1 MFNKVARNLLG
12 GLAAVLLFS
21 QSALAQETLIFVRH
35 GEKPANS
42 SGQLTCKGL
51 NRALALPDVLLNRY
65 GKPDFIFAA
74 GPKEN
79 KTGSSLRA
87 LSTIMPTAVRV
98 GLPIGIQF
106 HADDIAGL
114 QQELLSDKYQNSRIF
129 IAWEHKNLDKA
140 VKNIVAARGGDANL
154 VPKWPG
160 SDFDSIFVVTLDQDK
175 VSFKHE
181 SEGLT
186 QLAETCPGGIK
197 PNSL

>member
-1 MFNKVARNLLG
+1 MFNKTGNKILS
-12 GLAAVLLFS
+12 GLAALLLLS

-35 GEKPANS
+35 GEKPAND

-51 NRALALPDVLLNRY
+51 NRALALPDVLLDRY

-140 VKNIVAARGGDANL
+140 VKNIVAARGGDASL
-154 VPKWPG
+154 VPEWPG

-175 VSFKHE
+175 VSFRQE
-181 SEGLT
+181 PEGLT
-186 QLAETCPGGIK
+186 QLAESCPFAG
-197 PNSL
+197 

>member
-1 MFNKVARNLLG
+1 MFNKIGNKILG
-12 GLAAVLLFS
+12 GLAALLLLS

-35 GEKPANS
+35 GEKPANN

-51 NRALALPDVLLNRY
+51 NRALALPDVLLDRY

-140 VKNIVAARGGDANL
+140 VKNIVAARGGDASL
-154 VPKWPG
+154 VPEWPG
-160 SDFDSIFVVTLDQDK
+160 SDFDSIFVVTLDQGK
-175 VSFKHE
+175 VSFRQE
-181 SEGLT
+181 REGLT
-186 QLAETCPGGIK
+186 QLAESCPFAG
-197 PNSL
+197 

>member
-1 MFNKVARNLLG
+1 MFNKIGNKILG
-12 GLAAVLLFS
+12 GLAALLLLS

-35 GEKPANS
+35 GEKPAND

-51 NRALALPDVLLNRY
+51 NRALALPDVLLDRY

-98 GLPIGIQF
+98 GLPIDIQF

-154 VPKWPG
+154 VPEWPG
-160 SDFDSIFVVTLDQDK
+160 SDFDSIFVVTLDQGK
-175 VSFKHE
+175 VSFRQE
-181 SEGLT
+181 REGLT
-186 QLAETCPGGIK
+186 QLAESCPFAG
-197 PNSL
+197 

>member
-1 MFNKVARNLLG
+1 MFNKVAHNLLG
-12 GLAAVLLFS
+12 GLAALLLFS

-51 NRALALPDVLLNRY
+51 NRALALPDVLLSRY

-79 KTGSSLRA
+79 KAGSSLRA

-140 VKNIVAARGGDANL
+140 VKNIVAARGGDANS
-154 VPKWPG
+154 VPSWPG
-160 SDFDSIFVVTLDQDK
+160 SDFDSVFVVTLDQGK
-175 VSFKHE
+175 VSFRQE

-186 QLAETCPGGIK
+186 ALAETCP
-197 PNSL
+197 SAR

>member
-1 MFNKVARNLLG
+1 MFNKIGNKILG
-12 GLAAVLLFS
+12 GLAALLLLS

-35 GEKPANS
+35 GEKPAND

-51 NRALALPDVLLNRY
+51 NRALALPDVLLDRY

-140 VKNIVAARGGDANL
+140 VKNIVAARGGNASL
-154 VPKWPG
+154 VPEWPG
-160 SDFDSIFVVTLDQDK
+160 SDFDSIFVVTLDQGK
-175 VSFKHE
+175 VSFRQE
-181 SEGLT
+181 REGLT
-186 QLAETCPGGIK
+186 QLAESCPFAG
-197 PNSL
+197 

>member
-1 MFNKVARNLLG
+1 MFNNVAHNLLG
-12 GLAAVLLFS
+12 GLAALLLFS

-51 NRALALPDVLLNRY
+51 NRALALPDVLLSRY

-79 KTGSSLRA
+79 KAGSSLRA

-140 VKNIVAARGGDANL
+140 VKNIVAARGGDANS
-154 VPKWPG
+154 VPSWPG
-160 SDFDSIFVVTLDQDK
+160 SDFDSVFVVTLDQGK
-175 VSFKHE
+175 VSFRQE

-186 QLAETCPGGIK
+186 ALAETCP
-197 PNSL
+197 SAR

>member
-1 MFNKVARNLLG
+1 MFNKIGNKILG
-12 GLAAVLLFS
+12 GLAALLLLS

-35 GEKPANS
+35 GEKPAND

-51 NRALALPDVLLNRY
+51 NRALALPDVLLDRY

-154 VPKWPG
+154 VPEWPG
-160 SDFDSIFVVTLDQDK
+160 SDFDSIFVVTLDQGK
-175 VSFKHE
+175 VSFRQE
-181 SEGLT
+181 REGLT
-186 QLAETCPGGIK
+186 QLAESCPFAG
-197 PNSL
+197 

>member
-1 MFNKVARNLLG
+1 MFNKVAHNLLG
-12 GLAAVLLFS
+12 GLAALLLLS

-35 GEKPANS
+35 GEKPANN

-74 GPKEN
+74 GPKED

-140 VKNIVAARGGDANL
+140 VKNIVAARGGDPDS

-175 VSFKHE
+175 VSFRQE

-186 QLAETCPGGIK
+186 ALADTCPAAG
-197 PNSL
+197 

>member
-1 MFNKVARNLLG
+1 MFNKVAHKTLG
-12 GLAAVLLFS
+12 GLAALLLFS
-21 QSALAQETLIFVRH
+21 QNALAQETLIFVRH
-35 GEKPANS
+35 GEKPANN

-51 NRALALPDVLLNRY
+51 NRALALPDVLLTRY

-114 QQELLSDKYQNSRIF
+114 QQELLSDKYQNARIF

-140 VKNIVAARGGDANL
+140 VKNIVAARGGDANS
-154 VPKWPG
+154 VPSWPG
-160 SDFDSIFVVTLDQDK
+160 SDFDSVFVVMLDQGK
-175 VSFKHE
+175 VSFRQE

-186 QLAETCPGGIK
+186 ALAETCPSAG
-197 PNSL
+197 

>member
-1 MFNKVARNLLG
+1 MFNKVAHNLLG
-12 GLAAVLLFS
+12 GVAAVLLFS
-21 QSALAQETLIFVRH
+21 QSSLAQETLIFVRH
-35 GEKPANS
+35 GEKPANN

-74 GPKEN
+74 GPKED

-140 VKNIVAARGGDANL
+140 VKNIVAARGGDPDS

-175 VSFKHE
+175 VSFRQE

-186 QLAETCPGGIK
+186 ALTETCPAAG
-197 PNSL
+197 

>member
-1 MFNKVARNLLG
+1 MFNKTGNKILG
-12 GLAAVLLFS
+12 GLAVLLLLS

-35 GEKPANS
+35 GEKPAND

-51 NRALALPDVLLNRY
+51 NRALALPDVLLDRY

-140 VKNIVAARGGDANL
+140 VKNIVAARGGDASL
-154 VPKWPG
+154 VPEWPG

-175 VSFKHE
+175 VSFRQE
-181 SEGLT
+181 PEWLT
-186 QLAETCPGGIK
+186 QLVESCPFAG
-197 PNSL
+197 

>member
-175 VSFKHE
+175 VSFKQE

-186 QLAETCPGGIK
+186 ALAETCPSGE
-197 PNSL
+197 

>member
-1 MFNKVARNLLG
+1 MFNKIGNKILG
-12 GLAAVLLFS
+12 GLAALLLS
-21 QSALAQETLIFVRH
+21 QSVLAQETLIFVRH
-35 GEKPANS
+35 GEKPAND

-51 NRALALPDVLLNRY
+51 NRALALPDVLLDRY

-140 VKNIVAARGGDANL
+140 VKNIVAARGGDASL
-154 VPKWPG
+154 VPEWPG
-160 SDFDSIFVVTLDQDK
+160 SDFDSIFVVTLDQGK
-175 VSFKHE
+175 VSFRQE
-181 SEGLT
+181 REGLT
-186 QLAETCPGGIK
+186 QLAESCPFAG
-197 PNSL
+197 

>member
-140 VKNIVAARGGDANL
+140 VKNIVAARGGDANM

-186 QLAETCPGGIK
+186 ALAETCPSGG
-197 PNSL
+197 

>member
-1 MFNKVARNLLG
+1 MLNRTGKKILG
-12 GLAAVLLFS
+12 GLAALLLFS

-35 GEKPANS
+35 GEKPADN

-51 NRALALPDVLLNRY
+51 NRALALPNVLLNRY

-98 GLPIGIQF
+98 GLPIGLQF

-129 IAWEHKNLDKA
+129 VAWEHKNLDKA
-140 VKNIVAARGGDANL
+140 VKNIVAARGGDASL
-154 VPKWPG
+154 VPEWPG
-160 SDFDSIFVVTLDQDK
+160 SDFDSIFVVTLDQGK
-175 VSFKHE
+175 VSFRQE

-186 QLAETCPGGIK
+186 QLSENCPSAG
-197 PNSL
+197 

>member
-1 MFNKVARNLLG
+1 MFNKVAHNLLG

-35 GEKPANS
+35 GEKPANN

-74 GPKEN
+74 GPKED

-106 HADDIAGL
+106 HADDIAAL

-140 VKNIVAARGGDANL
+140 VKSIVAARGGDPDS

-175 VSFKHE
+175 VSFRQE

-186 QLAETCPGGIK
+186 ALTETCPAAG
-197 PNSL
+197 

>member
-1 MFNKVARNLLG
+1 MFNKVAHSLLG
-12 GLAAVLLFS
+12 GLAALLLLS

-35 GEKPANS
+35 GEKPANN

-79 KTGSSLRA
+79 KLGSSLRA

-106 HADDIAGL
+106 HADDINGL
-114 QQELLSDKYQNSRIF
+114 QQELLSEQYQNSRIF
-129 IAWEHKNLDKA
+129 IAWEHKNLDKV
-140 VKNIVAARGGDANL
+140 VKNIVTARGGDANL

-175 VSFKHE
+175 VSFRQE

-186 QLAETCPGGIK
+186 QLAETCPAAG
-197 PNSL
+197 

>member
-1 MFNKVARNLLG
+1 MFNNVAHNLLG
-12 GLAAVLLFS
+12 GLATLLLFS

-51 NRALALPDVLLNRY
+51 NRALALPDVLLSRY

-79 KTGSSLRA
+79 KAGSSLRA

-98 GLPIGIQF
+98 GLSIGIQF

-140 VKNIVAARGGDANL
+140 VKNIVAARGGDANS
-154 VPKWPG
+154 VPSWPG
-160 SDFDSIFVVTLDQDK
+160 SDFDSVFVVTLDQGK
-175 VSFKHE
+175 VSFRQE

-186 QLAETCPGGIK
+186 ALAETCP
-197 PNSL
+197 SAR

>member
-1 MFNKVARNLLG
+1 MLNKTGKKILG
-12 GLAAVLLFS
+12 GLAALLLFS

-35 GEKPANS
+35 GEKPADN

-87 LSTIMPTAVRV
+87 LSTIMPTAIRV
-98 GLPIGIQF
+98 GLPIGLQF
-106 HADDIAGL
+106 HANDIAGL

-140 VKNIVAARGGDANL
+140 VKNIVAARGGDASL
-154 VPKWPG
+154 VPEWPG
-160 SDFDSIFVVTLDQDK
+160 SDFDSIFVVTLDQGK
-175 VSFKHE
+175 VSFRQE

-186 QLAETCPGGIK
+186 QLSENCPSAG
-197 PNSL
+197 

>member
-1 MFNKVARNLLG
+1 MFNKVAHKTLG
-12 GLAAVLLFS
+12 GLAALLLFS
-21 QSALAQETLIFVRH
+21 QNALAQETLIFVRH
-35 GEKPANS
+35 GEKPANN

-51 NRALALPDVLLNRY
+51 NRALALPDVLLSRY

-87 LSTIMPTAVRV
+87 LSTIMPTAVRM

-140 VKNIVAARGGDANL
+140 VKNIVAARGGDANS
-154 VPKWPG
+154 VPSWPG
-160 SDFDSIFVVTLDQDK
+160 SDFDSVFVVTLDQGK
-175 VSFKHE
+175 VSFRQE

-186 QLAETCPGGIK
+186 ALTDTCPAAR
-197 PNSL
+197 

>member
-1 MFNKVARNLLG
+1 MFNKIGNKILG
-12 GLAAVLLFS
+12 GLAALLLS
-21 QSALAQETLIFVRH
+21 QSVLAQETLIFVRH
-35 GEKPANS
+35 GEKPAND

-51 NRALALPDVLLNRY
+51 NRALALPDVLLDRY

-140 VKNIVAARGGDANL
+140 VKNIVAARGGDASL
-154 VPKWPG
+154 VHEWPG
-160 SDFDSIFVVTLDQDK
+160 SDFDSIFVVTLDQGK
-175 VSFKHE
+175 VSFRQE
-181 SEGLT
+181 REGLT
-186 QLAETCPGGIK
+186 QLAESCPFEG
-197 PNSL
+197 

>member
-1 MFNKVARNLLG
+1 MFNKVAHNLLG
-12 GLAAVLLFS
+12 GLAALLLFS

-35 GEKPANS
+35 GEKPANN

-51 NRALALPDVLLNRY
+51 NRALALPDILLSRY

-79 KTGSSLRA
+79 KAGSSLRA

-98 GLPIGIQF
+98 RLPIGIQF

-140 VKNIVAARGGDANL
+140 VKNIVAARGGDANS

-160 SDFDSIFVVTLDQDK
+160 SDFDSVFVVTLDQGK
-175 VSFKHE
+175 VSFRQE

-186 QLAETCPGGIK
+186 ALAETCP
-197 PNSL
+197 SAR

>member
-1 MFNKVARNLLG
+1 MFNKIGNKILG
-12 GLAAVLLFS
+12 GLAALLLLS

-35 GEKPANS
+35 GEKPAND

-51 NRALALPDVLLNRY
+51 NRALALPDVLLDRY

-140 VKNIVAARGGDANL
+140 VKNIVAARGGDASL
-154 VPKWPG
+154 VPEWPG
-160 SDFDSIFVVTLDQDK
+160 SDFDSIFVVTLDQGK
-175 VSFKHE
+175 VSFRQE
-181 SEGLT
+181 REGLT
-186 QLAETCPGGIK
+186 QLAESCPSAG
-197 PNSL
+197 

>member
-1 MFNKVARNLLG
+1 MFNKTGNKILG
-12 GLAAVLLFS
+12 GLAALLLFS

-35 GEKPANS
+35 GEKPAND

-51 NRALALPDVLLNRY
+51 NRALALPDVLLDRY

-140 VKNIVAARGGDANL
+140 VKNIVAARGGDASL
-154 VPKWPG
+154 VPEWPG

-175 VSFKHE
+175 VSFRQE
-181 SEGLT
+181 PEGLT
-186 QLAETCPGGIK
+186 QLAQSCPFAG
-197 PNSL
+197 

>member
-1 MFNKVARNLLG
+1 MFNKTGNKILG
-12 GLAAVLLFS
+12 GLAALLLFS

-35 GEKPANS
+35 GEKPAND

-51 NRALALPDVLLNRY
+51 NRALALPDVLLDRY

-106 HADDIAGL
+106 HADDIAEL

-140 VKNIVAARGGDANL
+140 VKNIVAARGGDASL
-154 VPKWPG
+154 VPEWPG
-160 SDFDSIFVVTLDQDK
+160 SDFDSIFVVTLDQGK
-175 VSFKHE
+175 VSFRQE
-181 SEGLT
+181 REGLT
-186 QLAETCPGGIK
+186 QLVESCPFAG
-197 PNSL
+197 

>member
-140 VKNIVAARGGDANL
+140 VKNIVAARGGDANM

-160 SDFDSIFVVTLDQDK
+160 SDFDSIFVITLDQDK
-175 VSFKHE
+175 VSFKQE

-186 QLAETCPGGIK
+186 ALAETCPSGG
-197 PNSL
+197 

>member
-1 MFNKVARNLLG
+1 MFNKVAHKTLG
-12 GLAAVLLFS
+12 GLAALLLFS
-21 QSALAQETLIFVRH
+21 QNALAQETLIFVRH
-35 GEKPANS
+35 GEKPANN

-51 NRALALPDVLLNRY
+51 NRALALPNVLLSRY

-129 IAWEHKNLDKA
+129 IAWEHKNLDQA
-140 VKNIVAARGGDANL
+140 VKNIVAASGGDTNS
-154 VPKWPG
+154 VPNWPG
-160 SDFDSIFVVTLDQDK
+160 SDFDSVFVVTLDQGK
-175 VSFKHE
+175 VSFRQE

-186 QLAETCPGGIK
+186 ALAETCPSAG
-197 PNSL
+197 

>member
-1 MFNKVARNLLG
+1 MFNNVAHKTLG
-12 GLAAVLLFS
+12 GLAALLLFS
-21 QSALAQETLIFVRH
+21 QNALAQETLVFVRH
-35 GEKPANS
+35 GEKPANN

-51 NRALALPDVLLNRY
+51 NRALALPDILLSRY

-79 KTGSSLRA
+79 KAGSSLRA

-106 HADDIAGL
+106 HADDIVGL

-140 VKNIVAARGGDANL
+140 VKNIVAARGGDANS
-154 VPKWPG
+154 VPSWPG
-160 SDFDSIFVVTLDQDK
+160 SDFDSVFVVTLDQGK
-175 VSFKHE
+175 VSFRQE

-186 QLAETCPGGIK
+186 ALAETCP
-197 PNSL
+197 SAR

>member
-1 MFNKVARNLLG
+1 MFNKIGNKILG
-12 GLAAVLLFS
+12 GLAALLLFS

-35 GEKPANS
+35 GEKPAND

-51 NRALALPDVLLNRY
+51 NRALALPDVLLDRY

-129 IAWEHKNLDKA
+129 IVWEHKNLDKA
-140 VKNIVAARGGDANL
+140 VKNIVAARGGDASL
-154 VPKWPG
+154 VPEWPG

-175 VSFKHE
+175 VSFRQE
-181 SEGLT
+181 REGLT
-186 QLAETCPGGIK
+186 QLAESCPFAG
-197 PNSL
+197 

>member
-1 MFNKVARNLLG
+1 MFNKVAHKTLG
-12 GLAAVLLFS
+12 GLAALLLFS
-21 QSALAQETLIFVRH
+21 QNALAQETLIFVRH
-35 GEKPANS
+35 GEKPANN

-51 NRALALPDVLLNRY
+51 NRALALPDVLLSRY

-140 VKNIVAARGGDANL
+140 VKNIVAARGGDANS
-154 VPKWPG
+154 VPSWPG
-160 SDFDSIFVVTLDQDK
+160 SDFDSVFVVTLDQGK
-175 VSFKHE
+175 VSFRQE

-186 QLAETCPGGIK
+186 ALADTCPVAG
-197 PNSL
+197 

>member
-1 MFNKVARNLLG
+1 MFNKVAHNLLG
-12 GLAAVLLFS
+12 GLAALLLLS

-35 GEKPANS
+35 GEKPANN

-74 GPKEN
+74 GPKED

-140 VKNIVAARGGDANL
+140 VKNIVAARGGDPDS

-160 SDFDSIFVVTLDQDK
+160 SDFDNIFVVTLDQDK
-175 VSFKHE
+175 VSFRQE

-186 QLAETCPGGIK
+186 ALAETCPSGG
-197 PNSL
+197 

>member
-1 MFNKVARNLLG
+1 MFNKIGNKILG
-12 GLAAVLLFS
+12 GLAALLLLS
-21 QSALAQETLIFVRH
+21 QNALAQETLIFVRH
-35 GEKPANS
+35 GEKPAND

-51 NRALALPDVLLNRY
+51 NRALALPDVLLDRY

-114 QQELLSDKYQNSRIF
+114 QQDLLSDKYQNSRIF

-140 VKNIVAARGGDANL
+140 VKNIVAARGGDASL
-154 VPKWPG
+154 VPEWPG
-160 SDFDSIFVVTLDQDK
+160 SDFDSIFVVTLDQGK
-175 VSFKHE
+175 VSFRQE
-181 SEGLT
+181 REGLT
-186 QLAETCPGGIK
+186 QLAESCPFAG
-197 PNSL
+197 

>member
-1 MFNKVARNLLG
+1 MFNKVAHNLLG
-12 GLAAVLLFS
+12 GLAALLLLS

-35 GEKPANS
+35 GEKPANN

-74 GPKEN
+74 GPKED

-140 VKNIVAARGGDANL
+140 VKNIVAARGGNPDS

-160 SDFDSIFVVTLDQDK
+160 SDFDSIFVVTLDQGK
-175 VSFKHE
+175 VSFRQE

-186 QLAETCPGGIK
+186 ALAETCPSGG
-197 PNSL
+197 

>member
-1 MFNKVARNLLG
+1 MFNNVAHKTLG
-12 GLAAVLLFS
+12 GLAALLLFS
-21 QSALAQETLIFVRH
+21 QNALAQETLIFVRH

-51 NRALALPDVLLNRY
+51 NRALALPDVLLSRY

-79 KTGSSLRA
+79 KAGSSLRA

-140 VKNIVAARGGDANL
+140 VKNIVAARGGDANS
-154 VPKWPG
+154 VPSWPG
-160 SDFDSIFVVTLDQDK
+160 SDFDSVFVVTLDQGK
-175 VSFKHE
+175 VSFRQE

-186 QLAETCPGGIK
+186 ALAETCP
-197 PNSL
+197 SAR